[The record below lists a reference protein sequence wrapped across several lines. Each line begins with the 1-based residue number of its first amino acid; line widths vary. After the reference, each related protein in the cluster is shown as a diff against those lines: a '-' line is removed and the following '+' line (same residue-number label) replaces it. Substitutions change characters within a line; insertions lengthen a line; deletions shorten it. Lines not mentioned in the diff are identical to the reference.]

1 MESLISLAILYA
13 VGFETQNAFLSRLH
27 SLFAESLE
35 NEDYFY
41 LESCADAKDAV
52 LHVISLLGTRKIN
65 VKLFGKTFMSDLKQ
79 QYQKSGLKSFLN
91 KSYNAWRYL
100 PSDIAEEKPFF
111 TFCYA
116 GDPLLG
122 GEDQCREVLMEAFN
136 YYNN

>member
-27 SLFAESLE
+27 SLFIESPE

-79 QYQKSGLKSFLN
+79 QYQKSDLKSFLN

-100 PSDIAEEKPFF
+100 PSDIAEEEPFF

-122 GEDQCREVLMEAFN
+122 GEDQCKEVLMEAFN